1 MYHDVPVLDVHG
13 HVSVP
18 AAANA
23 FAVRMMATNTA
34 ADSPIGQPKAGPAQV
49 TVEEFRA
56 AAQRH
61 AEYMDERN
69 IDVQVI
75 GPRPFMAL
83 GWMEP
88 HLLPAWARYV
98 NDTIRQQCEFFPD
111 RFLGACQLPQDS
123 TAEDLSGCL
132 DELNRCVTE
141 YGFVAAYVSPDPAGR
156 RTTPGMHEPYWY
168 PLYERA
174 QELGIPLIVHGTN
187 ALDPRFRVVPH
198 NYQLSFVTEQY
209 LAGQFLSHSD
219 VFDRYPELKV
229 IICHCGGALDR
240 FIPTDDRHITQQDL
254 SENLFYDTCGYDVN
268 FLEAAVKQRGVDR
281 MVFGTEAPGSGN
293 AVRPET
299 GRTSD
304 DLVPVIDG
312 FGFLA
317 TEDKVKIFN
326 SNPAKVIPALAKIGR

>member
-56 AAQRH
+56 AARRH

-88 HLLPAWARYV
+88 RLLPAWARYV

-111 RFLGACQLPQDS
+111 RFLGACQLPQD
-123 TAEDLSGCL
+123 TAAEDLSGCL

-141 YGFVAAYVSPDPAGR
+141 YGFVAAYVSPDPAGGLTRHVRHPVTADRQESLR
-156 RTTPGMHEPYWY
+156 RTPGPRG
-168 PLYERA
+168 PER
-174 QELGIPLIVHGTN
+174 
-187 ALDPRFRVVPH
+187 
-198 NYQLSFVTEQY
+198 S
-209 LAGQFLSHSD
+209 
-219 VFDRYPELKV
+219 
-229 IICHCGGALDR
+229 
-240 FIPTDDRHITQQDL
+240 
-254 SENLFYDTCGYDVN
+254 
-268 FLEAAVKQRGVDR
+268 
-281 MVFGTEAPGSGN
+281 
-293 AVRPET
+293 
-299 GRTSD
+299 
-304 DLVPVIDG
+304 
-312 FGFLA
+312 
-317 TEDKVKIFN
+317 
-326 SNPAKVIPALAKIGR
+326 